1 MLKENF
7 TWKICNACQNINQG
21 QTNISMFLISCSKFS
36 ETNFFE
42 SPFELIGIKNSFGF
56 ELLEGNKNPLVH
68 MYLEK
73 ETRFDLHYQ
82 KIWQTKCR

>member
-1 MLKENF
+1 ML
-7 TWKICNACQNINQG
+7 
-21 QTNISMFLISCSKFS
+21 LISCSKFRIS
-36 ETNFFE
+36 FE

-56 ELLEGNKNPLVH
+56 ELLEGNKNPLAH

-82 KIWQTKCR
+82 KI